1 GKERTAMDS
10 PVLISSDSDLRT
22 GSSEAR
28 ETSQE
33 MLQQSS
39 PPSSQQS
46 QQSSQQSSQQTSQ
59 QTSNAVSDQTDTS
72 PERPIEASYPSSASF
87 TESSDTSPSEPNID
101 RLTIGLRRSS
111 RRRLPILATPSPV
124 RATRSQTPAPRRD
137 LRSQTPV
144 PRRELRSRATSSQ
157 TPKRRRTTRSSSSS
171 TPSASESAIS
181 SSLDCEVTI
190 YTKGTSVPQSQTRC
204 CICSKV
210 LTGGVEEINAHI
222 DQCLTG
228 QSQPMVEYEWAGQT
242 RVRTTA
248 LVEGGLVAAGVADAA
263 SSHSSIRPS
272 DEDVDV
278 DTRDETHY
286 GVPQF
291 GDGDLVV
298 EKECSRSH
306 ERRAS
311 DPQFEFVV
319 ADPQPDPQPDLQD
332 DPQSDSSASDPQDDS
347 TQPLYKHEPS
357 HAASQLV
364 IEALKARI
372 REQDRELR

>member
-1 GKERTAMDS
+1 M
-10 PVLISSDSDLRT
+10 
-22 GSSEAR
+22 
-28 ETSQE
+28 
-33 MLQQSS
+33 
-39 PPSSQQS
+39 
-46 QQSSQQSSQQTSQ
+46 
-59 QTSNAVSDQTDTS
+59 DTS
-72 PERPIEASYPSSASF
+72 PERPIEASYPPSSASF
-87 TESSDTSPSEPNID
+87 TESSDTSPGEPNID

-124 RATRSQTPAPRRD
+124 RVTRSQTPVPRRD
-137 LRSQTPV
+137 LRSQTPA
-144 PRRELRSRATSSQ
+144 PHRELRSRARASSSQ
-157 TPKRRRTTRSSSSS
+157 TPKRRRTSRSSSS
-171 TPSASESAIS
+171 TQSASESAIS

-190 YTKGTSVPQSQTRC
+190 YTKGTSVPQSQARC
-204 CICSKV
+204 CICSRV
-210 LTGGVEEINAHI
+210 LHGDVEEINAHI

-228 QSQPMVEYEWAGQT
+228 QSEPMVEYEWAGQT

-263 SSHSSIRPS
+263 SSYSSMRPS

-298 EKECSRSH
+298 VKECDRSH
-306 ERRAS
+306 ERTAS

-319 ADPQPDPQPDLQD
+319 ADPQDDPEPEDSVSEPQPE
-332 DPQSDSSASDPQDDS
+332 DS
-347 TQPLYKHEPS
+347 TQQPLMPKHEPS

-372 REQDRELR
+372 RDQDRELQRAPKCSVCQGAFNEPCVSINCWHVFCTSCWMHSLGTKKLCPQCQQITQPYDLRCIYM